1 MEYKKGDLVKVIE
14 LIGTDEFWGV
24 ELDKTYKVIRAKDN
38 GVYINAKMRDKYLS
52 KFQLEKVKKKKSKKD
67 LRIEELE
74 NTIEKILT
82 YLVNK

>member
-14 LIGTDEFWGV
+14 LIGNDELCGV